1 MFASQPQTPQPLLSF
16 EPLTASQLVPTSTLT
31 TSNFIALSEII
42 QYYFSSANQ
51 QDLKETKPIMSAF
64 DTAVVDSKKLTSKP
78 SNDDLL
84 QLYGLFK
91 VASGE
96 DISKAEQ
103 PGTFDLKGKAKK
115 KAWQK
120 IVDEGLTSDQ
130 AKEKYVALVESLK
143 EKYGYDANKSPEAVG
158 S

>member
-1 MFASQPQTPQPLLSF
+1 
-16 EPLTASQLVPTSTLT
+16 
-31 TSNFIALSEII
+31 
-42 QYYFSSANQ
+42 
-51 QDLKETKPIMSAF
+51 MSAF